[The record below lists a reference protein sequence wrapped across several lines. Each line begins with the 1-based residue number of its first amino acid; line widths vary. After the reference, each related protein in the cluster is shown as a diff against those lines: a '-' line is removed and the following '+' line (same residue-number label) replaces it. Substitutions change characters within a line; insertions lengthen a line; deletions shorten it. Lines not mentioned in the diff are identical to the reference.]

1 MKNLLQKEASPIHNN
16 EFYRKAIEKMFYI
29 VNREMKAIP
38 FKLNPPQARLL
49 KELGQMDIIL
59 KARQEG
65 ISSLI
70 LAMFAIDWLTI
81 ENIRCVV
88 VSHEDKAT
96 QRLFDRVRY
105 YIDSLSK
112 TWPGELP
119 YKMKYNSRREI
130 VNTEKNSIFYIGTAG
145 AKAFGRGDTINNLH
159 LSELALWPD
168 QERVMTGLLQAVPK
182 DGRISIESTA
192 NGMGDYFYDLWIKSQ
207 SGKSGFKTHFLP
219 WFELPDYIMP
229 VTYPLELT
237 EAEQMLINKYGL
249 SREQIAWRRWKINQM
264 GGDYTDPNSWDRFNQ
279 EFPENA
285 EMAFIMSG
293 NPVWSPNIIRHYMAT
308 TQKPKLV
315 GNLRGYNPVNIEPHE
330 KGYLKIWKQPDEFH
344 TYAIGVDVSEG
355 KMISDDDVRKER
367 DASCAQV
374 FDKNTY
380 EQVAV
385 WYGNIDPDKL
395 GRELDMLGR
404 YYNNALIGVERN
416 AIGVT
421 PLIVLRDLYYPNLY
435 YRERIGLMVEKVTA
449 ELGWVTDSISKESI
463 IADATNLL
471 RDKRIA
477 LYDEDTIAEMR
488 HFVRDAEGKA
498 RAEKSTHDDRVMA
511 FLIALR
517 MLAKAKSTNYANQI
531 ARNDDDMLQE
541 KGFMM
546 GGQSFDSKGWPVSK
560 DHMNEYG
567 GEEF

>member
-1 MKNLLQKEASPIHNN
+1 MKDNF
-16 EFYRKAIEKMFYI
+16 FYQRGIEKLFYI
-29 VNREMKAIP
+29 VNKEMQAVP
-38 FKLNPPQARLL
+38 FKLRPPQ
-49 KELGQMDIIL
+49 KKINDNLGQMDIIL

-70 LAMFAIDWLTI
+70 LARFALDWLTI

-105 YIDSLSK
+105 YIESMSK
-112 TWPGELP
+112 TWPGEMP
-119 YKMKYNSRREI
+119 FKMKYNSRREI
-130 VNTEKNSIFYIGTAG
+130 VNLEKNSVFYIGTAG

-182 DGRISIESTA
+182 DGRVTIESTA
-192 NGMGDYFYDLWIKSQ
+192 NGMGDYFYDLWVKS
-207 SGKSGFKTHFLP
+207 SAKKSGFKTHFLA
-219 WFELPDYIMP
+219 WFEDPDYIMP
-229 VTYPLELT
+229 VTYDLELT
-237 EAEQMLINKYGL
+237 EQEQVLINKYGL

-264 GGDYTDPNSWDRFNQ
+264 GGDYLDPNSWDKFNQ
-279 EFPENA
+279 EFPENP

-293 NPVWSPNIIRHYMAT
+293 NPVWSPSIIRHYMSI
-308 TQKPKLV
+308 TQKPKII
-315 GNLRGYNPVNIEPHE
+315 GNLRGYNPVQVEPHE
-330 KGYLKIWKQPDEFH
+330 KGFLKVYKEPDEFH

-355 KMISDDDVRKER
+355 KMISEDESKKER

-416 AIGVT
+416 AIGIT

-471 RDKRIA
+471 RDKRIMI
-477 LYDEDTIAEMR
+477 YDENTVAEMR
-488 HFVRDAEGKA
+488 HFIRDADGKA
-498 RAEKSTHDDRVMA
+498 RAEKSTHDDMVMA
-511 FLIALR
+511 MLIALR
-517 MLAKAKSTNYANQI
+517 MLAKAKSTNFVNQI
-531 ARNDDDMLQE
+531 ERSDFEDGE
-541 KGFMM
+541 KGFFMD
-546 GGQSFDSKGWPVSK
+546 GQSFDSKGMPVHPN
-560 DHMNEYG
+560 DMDR
-567 GEEF
+567 GESDIW

>member
-1 MKNLLQKEASPIHNN
+1 MHDS

-29 VNREMKAIP
+29 INKDMQSLP
-38 FKLNPPQARLL
+38 FKLNPPQSRVL

-70 LAMFAIDWLTI
+70 LAMFLVDWLTV

-88 VSHEDKAT
+88 ISHEDKAT
-96 QRLFDRVRY
+96 QRLFDRVHY
-105 YIDSLSK
+105 YLDSMSK

-119 YKMKYNSRREI
+119 YKKKVSSRREI
-130 VNTEKNSIFYIGTAG
+130 INEKLNSYFYIGTAG

-159 LSELALWPD
+159 VSELSLWPD
-168 QERVMTGLLQAVPK
+168 QERLMTGVLQSVPK
-182 DGRISIESTA
+182 DGRIVIESTA
-192 NGMGDYFYDLWIKSQ
+192 NGMGDYFYDLWVKS
-207 SGKSGFKTHFLP
+207 SAGNTPFKTHFLP
-219 WFELPDYIMP
+219 WFELPDYA
-229 VTYPLELT
+229 YPITPPMELT
-237 EAEQMLINKYGL
+237 EQEQMLINKYRL
-249 SREQIAWRRWKINQM
+249 SREQISWRRWKINQM
-264 GGDYTDPNSWDRFNQ
+264 GGDFQDPNSWDKFNQ
-279 EFPENA
+279 EFPETA

-293 NPVWSPNIIRHYMAT
+293 NPVWSPGIIRHYMAT
-308 TQKPKLV
+308 TIKPKIR
-315 GNLRGYNPVNIEPHE
+315 GNLRGYNPVSVEPHE
-330 KGYLKIWKQPDEFH
+330 KGYLKIWKEPDEFH

-355 KMISDDDVRKER
+355 KMVSDEAKER

-416 AIGVT
+416 AVGIT

-435 YRERIGLMVEKVTA
+435 YREKIGLMTDKLTS

-463 IADATNLL
+463 ISDATNLL
-471 RDKRIA
+471 RDKRLA
-477 LYDEDTIAEMR
+477 MYDEDTIAEMR
-488 HFVRDAEGKA
+488 HFIRDAEGHA
-498 RAEKSTHDDRVMA
+498 HAEKSTHDDRVMSM
-511 FLIALR
+511 LIALR
-517 MLAKAKSTNYANQI
+517 MLARAKSTNYANQI
-531 ARNDDDMLQE
+531 SRSDYDDE
-541 KGFMM
+541 NRGFYMN
-546 GGQSFDSKGWPVSK
+546 GQSFNKNGWPVEPNRMDDIDS
-560 DHMNEYG
+560 EL
-567 GEEF
+567 